1 MRSPARCAACV
12 LPFLLSGCSIFHRS
26 RPAPIQALA
35 PVIEP
40 SMPLEIKSVEI
51 PPSQSVIAAKP
62 IYNMKERAV
71 SIRQPAKRHKPAN
84 RPPEETD
91 VATTPAAAAP
101 AVNAIGVMSSGDP
114 ANSRQQTQESI
125 ASAERGLNGINR
137 SLNDSEQKTAGQ
149 IREFLKEAK
158 SALASGDIDGA
169 HTLTEKAKALLA
181 ELTK

>member
-12 LPFLLSGCSIFHRS
+12 LPLLLSGCTIFHKS
-26 RPAPIQALA
+26 RPAAIQPLA

-40 SMPLEIKSVEI
+40 SMPLEVKSVEL

-71 SIRQPAKRHKPAN
+71 SIRQPSKHHKPAN
-84 RPPEETD
+84 KPAEVTE
-91 VATTPAAAAP
+91 VVTTPAP

-114 ANSRQQTQESI
+114 GNSRQQTEESI
-125 ASAERGLNGINR
+125 VSAERGLNGINR
-137 SLNDSEQKTAGQ
+137 SLDDSEQKIAGQ
-149 IREFLKEAK
+149 IREFLKDAK
-158 SALASGDIDGA
+158 AALASGDIDGA
-169 HTLTEKAKALLA
+169 YTLTEKAKALLA